1 MPKIS
6 VIVPVYRAEHCLG
19 KCTGSILRQSFSD
32 FELLLVEDGSPDR
45 CCALC
50 DETAAKDS
58 RVRVFHKENGGVS
71 SARNLGLREAKGSFI
86 AFADADD
93 YLEETAL
100 EKLAGALEASGAD
113 TAGCAHYN
121 ELPSGE
127 RRAEPGPLP
136 AGVYGADEI
145 RSGVVYKLLGH
156 RLGRPGEVFNGFIW
170 RFLFSRELI
179 VSNHITFSGSYLE
192 DELFLM
198 EYFCHARKLAML
210 DEPLYHYLQNP
221 LSVTRNYLPGYMDT
235 FRRVMEAK
243 KELCRRFSLELPG
256 WEDNSNWAGL
266 LIAVGNEYAPGNHAG
281 FREKREKV
289 RQFTEL
295 PEMAR
300 AKSSL
305 SPRGLGRNKQL
316 VATLVRLRWFTLL
329 TWLYSAKNKGKQ
341 AT

>member
-1 MPKIS
+1 MPRIS
-6 VIVPVYRAEHCLG
+6 VIVPVYKAEHCLG
-19 KCTGSILRQSFSD
+19 KCTGSILHQSFTD

-45 CCALC
+45 CCDLC
-50 DETAAKDS
+50 DDTALRDP

-71 SARNLGLREAKGSFI
+71 AARNLGLREARGDFI

-93 YLEETAL
+93 YLEEDAL
-100 EKLAGALEASGAD
+100 HKLADALEASGAD
-113 TAGCAHYN
+113 TAGCAHFN

-127 RRAEPGPLP
+127 RLAEPGPLP
-136 AGVYGADEI
+136 AGIYGRDEI
-145 RSGVVYKLLGH
+145 RSGVVDALLGR

-170 RFLFSRELI
+170 RFLFSRDI
-179 VSNHITFSGSYLE
+179 IASNHITFSGAYLE

-198 EYFCHARKLAML
+198 EYFCCAQKLCML

-221 LSVTRNYLPGYMDT
+221 LSVTRNYLPGYLDT

-243 KELCRRFSLELPG
+243 KELTEKFSLELPG

-266 LIAVGNEYAPGNHAG
+266 LIAIGNEYAPGNPASLW
-281 FREKREKV
+281 EKRERV
-289 RQFTEL
+289 RQFTKL

-300 AKSSL
+300 AISSL

-316 VATLVRLRWFTLL
+316 VVTLVQRRWFTLL
-329 TWLYSAKNKGKQ
+329 TLLYAAKNKGKQ